1 MGASFKFYPW
11 VYGHFH
17 HVPEETPPEIDRE
30 LSLIKDCVTKEDLQ
44 AQEETPIVAESIR
57 DKI

>member
-11 VYGHFH
+11 VYGYFIKSLKKH
-17 HVPEETPPEIDRE
+17 PEIDKE

-44 AQEETPIVAESIR
+44 AQEEAAIVASSIP

>member
-1 MGASFKFYPW
+1 M
-11 VYGHFH
+11 
-17 HVPEETPPEIDRE
+17 DRE

-44 AQEETPIVAESIR
+44 AQEEAPIVAESIR

>member
-1 MGASFKFYPW
+1 MGASFKLYPW
-11 VYGHFH
+11 VYDTFIKFLKKH
-17 HVPEETPPEIDRE
+17 PEIDRE

-44 AQEETPIVAESIR
+44 AQEKAPIVAESIR

>member
-1 MGASFKFYPW
+1 MGASSFIHGYTDTFIKFLKK
-11 VYGHFH
+11 HA
-17 HVPEETPPEIDRE
+17 EIDKE

-44 AQEETPIVAESIR
+44 AQEEAPIVASSIQ